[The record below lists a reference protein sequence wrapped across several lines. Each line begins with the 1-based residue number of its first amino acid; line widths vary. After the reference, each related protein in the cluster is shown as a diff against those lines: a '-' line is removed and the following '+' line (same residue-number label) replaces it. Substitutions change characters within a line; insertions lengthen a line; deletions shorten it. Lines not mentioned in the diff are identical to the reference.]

1 MRVETIRWH
10 IHIASLL
17 THSLVHSSL
26 THSLTRFDTD
36 MDMDGLESVVDGS
49 QGLLFEYIL
58 DHWQTRR
65 NRVSEE

>member
-1 MRVETIRWH
+1 MAHPHRFTPR
-10 IHIASLL
+10 SL
-17 THSLVHSSL
+17 TCSQL